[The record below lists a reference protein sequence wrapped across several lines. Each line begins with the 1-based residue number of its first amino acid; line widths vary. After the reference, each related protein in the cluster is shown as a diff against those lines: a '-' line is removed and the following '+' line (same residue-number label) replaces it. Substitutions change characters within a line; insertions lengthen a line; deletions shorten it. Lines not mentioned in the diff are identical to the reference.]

1 MKVKYNTIFI
11 LVHGRLEESDYYS
24 RCDKNHNLVDQL
36 VYLLGNGKSTRVSPV
51 RQRSPYNRRQRLS
64 DVGTNTDFTE
74 TESIDVNTTP
84 VESLP
89 GNVNS
94 SLKTPKS
101 TDEKECS
108 TSEEKQSISVEVC
121 TLY

>member
-1 MKVKYNTIFI
+1 MALNYDTIYI
-11 LVHGRLEESDYYS
+11 LVHGRLEESDYYN

-36 VYLLGNGKSTRVSPV
+36 IYLLGNGKNTRISPV

-64 DVGTNTDFTE
+64 DVATNTDFIE

-84 VESLP
+84 AESLP

-94 SLKTPKS
+94 LSKKPKS
-101 TDEKECS
+101 TEEEECS
-108 TSEEKQSISVEVC
+108 TSEEQQSISVEVC
-121 TLY
+121 TYC